1 MIIDNLHAL
10 FGGAAL
16 LGEGARTVRDG
27 VGTADGTTGC
37 GHPHQTLVQQRR
49 NLGFAHAPAAHLKLT
64 FGVHGIFRVRG
75 GKIRLCRCRCG
86 GSCGGGFTGR
96 RLFGHGIF
104 CGTSLRVALLFGF
117 LESFAFKFF
126 VLFGF

>member
-16 LGEGARTVRDG
+16 LGEGTRTVRNG

-64 FGVHGIFRVRG
+64 FGVHGIFGVRS
-75 GKIRLCRCRCG
+75 GKFRLCRCRCG
-86 GSCGGGFTGR
+86 GSRGGGC

-104 CGTSLRVALLFGF
+104 RDAFLRVTFLLGF
-117 LESFAFKFF
+117 LEPFAFKFF

>member
-10 FGGAAL
+10 FGGVAL
-16 LGEGARTVRDG
+16 LGEGARTVRNG
-27 VGTADGTTGC
+27 VGTANGTTGC
-37 GHPHQTLVQQRR
+37 GHPYQTLVQQRR

-64 FGVHGIFRVRG
+64 FGVHGVFGVRG
-75 GKIRLCRCRCG
+75 GRIRLCRYRCG
-86 GSCGGGFTGR
+86 DFRGGGC

-104 CGTSLRVALLFGF
+104 RDASLRVAFLLGF
-117 LESFAFKFF
+117 LELFAFKFF

>member
-16 LGEGARTVRDG
+16 LGEGARTVRNG

-37 GHPHQTLVQQRR
+37 GHPYQTLVQQRR

-64 FGVHGIFRVRG
+64 FGVHGIFGVRG
-75 GKIRLCRCRCG
+75 GMIRLCRCRCS
-86 GSCGGGFTGR
+86 GSRGVGC

-104 CGTSLRVALLFGF
+104 RDASLRVALLLGF
-117 LESFAFKFF
+117 LEPFAFKFF

>member
-37 GHPHQTLVQQRR
+37 GHPYQTLVQQRR

-64 FGVHGIFRVRG
+64 FCVHGAFRVRG
-75 GKIRLCRCRCG
+75 GKFRLCRCRCG
-86 GSCGGGFTGR
+86 GSRGSGC

-104 CGTSLRVALLFGF
+104 CGASLRVILLLGF
-117 LESFAFKFF
+117 LELFAFKFF

>member
-10 FGGAAL
+10 FGGTAL

-37 GHPHQTLVQQRR
+37 GHPYQTLVQQRR

-75 GKIRLCRCRCG
+75 GRIRLCRCRCG
-86 GSCGGGFTGR
+86 DSRGGGCS
-96 RLFGHGIF
+96 LFGHGIF
-104 CGTSLRVALLFGF
+104 CGASLRVALLLGF
-117 LESFAFKFF
+117 LELFAFKFF

>member
-16 LGEGARTVRDG
+16 LGEGACTVRDG
-27 VGTADGTTGC
+27 VGTANGTTGRS
-37 GHPHQTLVQQRR
+37 HPHQTLVQQRR

-64 FGVHGIFRVRG
+64 FGVHGVFGVRG
-75 GKIRLCRCRCG
+75 GKFRLCRYRCSGSRRG
-86 GSCGGGFTGR
+86 GCW
-96 RLFGHGIF
+96 LFGHGIF
-104 CGTSLRVALLFGF
+104 RGTSLRVALLLSF
-117 LESFAFKFF
+117 LEPFAFKFF

>member
-64 FGVHGIFRVRG
+64 FGVHGIFGGRG
-75 GKIRLCRCRCG
+75 GRIRLCRFRCG
-86 GSCGGGFTGR
+86 GSRGGKF

-104 CGTSLRVALLFGF
+104 RDASLRVALLLGF
-117 LESFAFKFF
+117 FVLFAFKFF